1 MVIKASS
8 SAEIRALVAALG
20 GADDVHREAA
30 IARLAVI
37 GSRSVDRLIE
47 AYGATPDRRT
57 RLAILRALEA
67 IADRRAAPLARLAVQ
82 EGGDLGV
89 AALGVLRA
97 LLTSRQGST
106 ASESLDTL
114 VAVAL
119 DARHERRVRLAALEA
134 LQDVPDD
141 VRTRVAQAMEATS
154 DRTLDRIARMADRD
168 AARIEAMWTDAV
180 EGRLPDNPAVLRD
193 ALSGRGANA
202 PLNTLRKLVDVVGER
217 ETLAPA
223 AERDA
228 WTALRGSIHQALAL
242 RGSRVAL
249 YHLRE
254 SMERARAPLP
264 VSFLAALHVLGD
276 ASCLE
281 PIAAAWRTAPGDERW
296 RHQLG
301 AAFLAIARREKIT
314 RRHAAAKRLLAKWP
328 ETDALWA

>member
-8 SAEIRALVAALG
+8 SAEIRALVTALG

-47 AYGATPDRRT
+47 AYGGTPDRRT

-82 EGGDLGV
+82 ESGDLGV

-119 DARHERRVRLAALEA
+119 DAQHERRVRLAALEA

-141 VRTRVAQAMEATS
+141 VRTRVAHAMEATS

-180 EGRLPDNPAVLRD
+180 EGRLPDNPHGPSRRAVGPRRERAAEHAAEARRRRGRARD
-193 ALSGRGANA
+193 PGTGRGAGRVDRAARIDSPGARAAREPRGAVRSAREHGTGPGAA
-202 PLNTLRKLVDVVGER
+202 PGIVPRRASRPWRRLVPGAHRGRLANGSRRRTMASSAGRGVPGDCQAR
-217 ETLAPA
+217 E
-223 AERDA
+223 D
-228 WTALRGSIHQALAL
+228 HQA
-242 RGSRVAL
+242 
-249 YHLRE
+249 
-254 SMERARAPLP
+254 
-264 VSFLAALHVLGD
+264 
-276 ASCLE
+276 
-281 PIAAAWRTAPGDERW
+281 
-296 RHQLG
+296 
-301 AAFLAIARREKIT
+301 ARRREAPP
-314 RRHAAAKRLLAKWP
+314 REMA
-328 ETDALWA
+328 